1 MSMLGLSVGTTSRA
15 SMRPVASRRGRMSL
29 ELEPITRRST
39 RQADGPRDP
48 AREHVAEIARGHGE
62 CQPAAAERG
71 RRPDVVRHLR
81 RHARPVDRVGRG
93 QSDALAQLLV
103 AEQLLDDA
111 LAVVERAVDRDGVH
125 VGRLDRRHLAPL
137 HIAHAALGIEHDD
150 LGTAARGE
158 ARDGR
163 GARVARGRGQH
174 RDVRVALLEHVV
186 EEPPDELQRE
196 ILEGQRRAVEELEQ
210 PLAGVELDERA
221 DRGVPEAR
229 IGLARTGARAARAR
243 ARRPRRPR
251 RPPRPRAR
259 TARPARV
266 PAAPGQRS
274 GTYRPPSLAR
284 PASRVSQKPSAG
296 ARPRVET

>member
-1 MSMLGLSVGTTSRA
+1 MLGLSVGTTSRA

-29 ELEPITRRST
+29 AFEPITRRSSG
-39 RQADGPRDP
+39 QADGPRDP
-48 AREHVAEIARGHGE
+48 AREHVAEVARRHRE
-62 CQPAAAERG
+62 RQPAPAERG
-71 RRPDVVRHLR
+71 RRPHVVRHLR

-125 VGRLDRRHLAPL
+125 VGGLDGRHLPPL
-137 HIAHAALGIEHDD
+137 HLAHAALGIEHDD
-150 LGTAARGE
+150 LGAAARGE

-163 GARVARGRGQH
+163 RARVARGRGEH
-174 RDVRVALLEHVV
+174 RDAARRAASRTWSKSL
-186 EEPPDELQRE
+186 PDELQRE
-196 ILEGQRRAVEELEQ
+196 ILEGQRRPVEELQQ

-221 DRGVPEAR
+221 DGGVPEAR
-229 IGLARTGARAARAR
+229 VGLVAQALEQRGLELVARERADDGRGHARVRLARRHCRQLGPALRARTG
-243 ARRPRRPR
+243 
-251 RPPRPRAR
+251 
-259 TARPARV
+259 
-266 PAAPGQRS
+266 
-274 GTYRPPSLAR
+274 PPSLAR